1 MAIAAMIPDMDYIAA
16 HGKTEETRR
25 LAREWLELVTPEE
38 REIAEKMKGKVRKE
52 KVC

>member
-25 LAREWLELVTPEE
+25 LARKWLELVTPEE
-38 REIAEKMKGKVRKE
+38 REIAEKMKDKVRKE
-52 KVC
+52 KVR